1 MLQLVAVSLAISL
14 ISVRV
19 SKSLYMIRSSNA
31 SMYCANYQALD
42 NLAFSEP
49 PREPAPLYVHPR
61 PFFLSLVLS
70 QLPVTIVRHQIRVP
84 LDRPAVRDWS
94 GLGPAAFD
102 VPKIILA
109 AVRMERNPSD
119 RAVMMPAQSGSPPR
133 RSRGSWTPCGGGR
146 RLRRKKQNRNTLE
159 SELCLRCALPARKCI
174 TDQ

>member
-31 SMYCANYQALD
+31 SMYCANYQGLD

-102 VPKIILA
+102 VPK
-109 AVRMERNPSD
+109 
-119 RAVMMPAQSGSPPR
+119 QSWQ
-133 RSRGSWTPCGGGR
+133 SWLPDTMWWWSSSTQ
-146 RLRRKKQNRNTLE
+146 KKTKSQHSQNRALHCAVLTLHHGSVTLHTYQE
-159 SELCLRCALPARKCI
+159 
-174 TDQ
+174 